1 MSHNHK
7 HTHNHKHCEKH
18 NHCCD
23 GHHHHEH
30 NKLELVKL
38 IISSILF
45 ILSFILK
52 DYTLILILIAY
63 AIISIELIID
73 VIKNIFKGNI
83 FDEKFLMFIATV
95 GAFIIGEYREALAV
109 MLFYQLGELIND
121 KAVDKSRDSII
132 KLMNLRTD
140 TARVIVDNVEKE
152 VDPSKIKVDDIILV
166 KPGEIIPLDGI
177 VVEGVS
183 LIDTSSITG
192 EAKPITVKK
201 DSTVTSGTVNMNG
214 SLEIRVTA
222 TYKNS
227 TVSKILNLLESSDD
241 NKAKTERFI
250 TRFAKCYTPLVCTM
264 ALAIFIIPSI
274 VTFDFATWGYR
285 ALVFLVASCPCALVI
300 SIPLAYFSGIGACSR
315 HGVLIKNSLSLEKL
329 LNIDEIVFDKTGTI
343 TEGVFEV
350 VKVKGF
356 GIKAKELLEIAAIC
370 ECHNIHPIALSIKER
385 YGKEI
390 DTTKVKNYKLVDGGI
405 TVSVDKDKYIVGNY
419 KLLKKNKIKFDM
431 VKDIGTVVYIS
442 KNSEYLGYILINDK
456 IKKSSKKT
464 VLELRKRG
472 IKDLVVLSGDNDN
485 IVKNVCKSVG
495 ISRYSSELLPQDKV
509 MYVKAAKKENLNIM
523 FVGDGINDAPS
534 LLASDIGVSMGGIG
548 SDAAIEASDMVIM
561 NDDLSKI
568 NKALDISMLTKKIVW
583 QNITFVLIIKLLVL
597 ISAAIGF
604 SNMLFAIFADVG
616 VTLLT
621 IVNTFRIFKKQK

>member
-356 GIKAKELLEIAAIC
+356 GIKAKELLELAAIC
-370 ECHNIHPIALSIKER
+370 ESNSIHPAAMSIKER
-385 YGKEI
+385 YGKEV
-390 DTTKVKNYKLVDGGI
+390 DTSKVKDFQLVDGGI
-405 TVSVDKDKYIVGNY
+405 TVTYDKDKYILGNY
-419 KLLKKNKIKFDM
+419 KLLKKHKVDFNM
-431 VKDIGTVVYIS
+431 TKDIGTVIYIS
-442 KNSEYLGYILINDK
+442 KNKEYLGYILINDK
-456 IKKSSKKT
+456 IKKSSRRTIK
-464 VLELRKRG
+464 ELKVRG
-472 IKDLVVLSGDNDN
+472 IKDLIVLSGDNEN
-485 IVKNVCKSVG
+485 VVKSVCKSVG
-495 ISRYSSELLPQDKV
+495 ISRYSSELMPQDKV
-509 MYVKAAKKENLNIM
+509 TYIKEAKKENIDVM
-523 FVGDGINDAPS
+523 FVGDGVNDALA
-534 LLASDIGVSMGGIG
+534 LLASDLGVSMGGIG
-548 SDAAIEASDMVIM
+548 SDAALEASDIVIM
-561 NDDLSKI
+561 NDDLAKI
-568 NKALDISMLTKKIVW
+568 NTALDVAEFTKKIIY
-583 QNITFVLIIKLLVL
+583 QNITFVLIVKSIVL
-597 ISAAIGF
+597 ILAAFGI
-604 SNMLFAIFADVG
+604 SHMISAIFADVG
-616 VTLLT
+616 VTLIT
-621 IVNTFRIFKKQK
+621 ILNSLRIFRNK